1 MIRNRKLYTISESVF
16 ARSFGFDGDVIIIAI
31 IRPMHTRTIYGLP
44 WIQSVDITKHRSFRS
59 FSLSLAH
66 IFTEYIVILLPFYCC
81 HFIFVVDFFCARFI
95 FNNNLRV
102 CVCVRHGNEFH
113 LFFIVNAGILKC
125 IIKNNVICS
134 KLKYSMVAF
143 LWSLWSFDGGM
154 SDSSFFSLKAMKKR
168 KICILSST
176 SPGVKC
182 KHDTKDAIF
191 STFLLVYWAANRFF
205 LLPEMVFNRSRSAV
219 RSEVIK
225 KQCQRVQ
232 K

>member
-1 MIRNRKLYTISESVF
+1 MNTISWYNQTPFFS
-16 ARSFGFDGDVIIIAI
+16 
-31 IRPMHTRTIYGLP
+31 LL
-44 WIQSVDITKHRSFRS
+44 
-59 FSLSLAH
+59 FSLSRSHFHWIYRHFIAIL
-66 IFTEYIVILLPFYCC
+66 LLPFYFRCW
-81 HFIFVVDFFCARFI
+81 FFFAPVLFLIIIC
-95 FNNNLRV
+95 V

-143 LWSLWSFDGGM
+143 LYSLWSFDGGM
-154 SDSSFFSLKAMKKR
+154 SDSSFFSLKAMKNGKYAFFR
-168 KICILSST
+168 AHHPGLNVST
-176 SPGVKC
+176 TQRMPFFR
-182 KHDTKDAIF
+182 HF
-191 STFLLVYWAANRFF
+191 YWFIERRIVF

-219 RSEVIK
+219 CSEVIK

>member
-154 SDSSFFSLKAMKKR
+154 SDSSFFSLKAMKNGKYTFFR
-168 KICILSST
+168 AHHPGLNVST
-176 SPGVKC
+176 TQRMPFFRHFYWFIERRIAFFARNGIQSVKEC
-182 KHDTKDAIF
+182 C
-191 STFLLVYWAANRFF
+191 S
-205 LLPEMVFNRSRSAV
+205 
-219 RSEVIK
+219 
-225 KQCQRVQ
+225 
-232 K
+232 